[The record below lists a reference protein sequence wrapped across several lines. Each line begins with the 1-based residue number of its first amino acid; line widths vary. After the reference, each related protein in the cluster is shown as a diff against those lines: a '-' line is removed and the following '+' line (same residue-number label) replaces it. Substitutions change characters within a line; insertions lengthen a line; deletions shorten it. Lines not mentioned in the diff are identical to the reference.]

1 MAEQTTTAG
10 NVPDKSV
17 ETQPKR
23 NKGLIPDRFYCPY
36 AVMALRIIVG
46 ALFIISGFAKAVDP
60 WGFIFKIEDY
70 LAVWG
75 MSEPR
80 TVILV
85 VAIALSVY
93 EFVFGFLLMTG
104 CFKRMAPWLLMLS
117 MAFMLPLTAYIWIAE
132 PVDDCGCFGEM
143 WKISNAATFWKNVA
157 IVLALAYLCR
167 FNRRLRRGVYRPA
180 IQWAVVLVLLLY
192 TIIVSLYGYNIQPMV
207 DFRPYPVGTNLYS
220 VLNNGND
227 GDGSDDDITM
237 VYMRDGV
244 EREFPIDS
252 LPDSTW
258 TFVRRVDG
266 LPDTDRDSGFSIYD
280 TDNEDVTEYAVDD
293 AGEMLI
299 LVIPESNRVD
309 IAYTY
314 SINEMDKAIT
324 RNGGSMVALLA
335 ASPDVVERW
344 IDMSMADYP
353 CYIAEDTS
361 LKQLARGSMSM
372 VYIKDGVIIW
382 KRALSA
388 FDFSTVDSL
397 GNGTLSI
404 DNIEIDDSRNFR
416 MITWIAAAILIII
429 ALTQE
434 FILRLLPEKQKKQL
448 TLQSEKR
455 RAKVT
460 EILFDGRNLRPDKY
474 PA

>member
-1 MAEQTTTAG
+1 MAEQIAT
-10 NVPDKSV
+10 DKNMPPKSE
-17 ETQPKR
+17 ETQPMR
-23 NKGLIPDRFYCPY
+23 RINLIPDRFYCPY
-36 AVMALRIIVG
+36 AVMALRIITG
-46 ALFIISGFAKAVDP
+46 ALFVISGFSKAVDP

-75 MSEPR
+75 MMEPR

-104 CFKRMAPWLLMLS
+104 CFKRMASWLLMLS
-117 MAFMLPLTAYIWIAE
+117 MSFMLPLTAYIWIAE

-167 FNRRLRRGVYRPA
+167 FNRRLRRGIYRPA
-180 IQWAVVLVLLLY
+180 IQWIVVLVLLLY

-207 DFRPYPVGTNLYS
+207 DFRPYPVGTNLYN
-220 VLNNGND
+220 VLNGSNSE
-227 GDGSDDDITM
+227 GDGDDITM

-244 EREFPIDS
+244 EREFTIDS

-266 LPDTDRDSGFSIYD
+266 QPHTGGDSGFSIYD

-314 SINEMDKAIT
+314 AINEMNKAIT
-324 RNGGSMVALLA
+324 RNGGSMIALLA
-335 ASPDVVERW
+335 ATPDVVERW

-372 VYIKDGVIIW
+372 IYINDGVIIW

-397 GNGTLSI
+397 GNGDLSI
-404 DNIEIDDSRNFR
+404 GSIVIDDSRNFR
-416 MITWIAAAILIII
+416 MITLAAAVILLII

-448 TLQSEKR
+448 TLQSEK
-455 RAKVT
+455 
-460 EILFDGRNLRPDKY
+460 EDGESDRKPL
-474 PA
+474 